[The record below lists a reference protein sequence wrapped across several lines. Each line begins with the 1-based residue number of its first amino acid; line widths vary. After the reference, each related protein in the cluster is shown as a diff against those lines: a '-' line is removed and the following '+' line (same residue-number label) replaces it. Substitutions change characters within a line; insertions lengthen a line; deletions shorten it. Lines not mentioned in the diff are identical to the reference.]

1 MTCRC
6 QLWGLIRLVL
16 DWWLEAT
23 IMTLNFGTLLGW
35 MHHFD
40 TLGKYDLAKGKR
52 DDLICIWVLSSYQ
65 VNTWKIIKPFILLDF
80 SHVIRSLEY
89 SSTGEH
95 ILVAAG
101 NAQPKVLDRDGYEVL
116 ECPKGDQYIVDMKNT
131 KVYISPIIKKYYNHS
146 SGKRTVRILK
156 HIKLLLVIYF
166 VGSHLHGSFWLLE
179 SVYKG
184 RIYDLFQWWVNTNK
198 KYVASYYKSYK
209 NLANGPLGIITVRN
223 VVAER

>member
-1 MTCRC
+1 MHIVKCCDLNISRPIHTQSQRLCLCFESNKKKQWQHIRNPRLIISENVVMINFMTCRY
-6 QLWGLIRLVL
+6 QLWDLIRLVL

-35 MHHFD
+35 MRHFD

-65 VNTWKIIKPFILLDF
+65 VNTWKIIKPFILLFDF

-131 KVYISPIIKKYYNHS
+131 KVYVFSIIKKY
-146 SGKRTVRILK
+146 
-156 HIKLLLVIYF
+156 
-166 VGSHLHGSFWLLE
+166 
-179 SVYKG
+179 
-184 RIYDLFQWWVNTNK
+184 
-198 KYVASYYKSYK
+198 
-209 NLANGPLGIITVRN
+209 
-223 VVAER
+223 